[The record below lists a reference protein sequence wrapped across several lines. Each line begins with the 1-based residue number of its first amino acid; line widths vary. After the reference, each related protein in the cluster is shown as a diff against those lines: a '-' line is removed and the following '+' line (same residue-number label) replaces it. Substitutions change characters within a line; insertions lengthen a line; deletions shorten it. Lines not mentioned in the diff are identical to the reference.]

1 MKPIHIKSDSSSI
14 KQAAI
19 INAVSKYATV
29 IINLILTAILARILT
44 PEDYGIVAVTTVFT
58 NFFGVFADMGIGT
71 AIIQNKELTKDDIN
85 NIFSFTI
92 RQGVVL
98 MFCFAGFSIP
108 LSAFYENSVYIPIG
122 ILLAGSLFLEL

>member
-58 NFFGVFADMGIGT
+58 NFFVTQISQMT
-71 AIIQNKELTKDDIN
+71 Q
-85 NIFSFTI
+85 IFSLQLF
-92 RQGVVL
+92 
-98 MFCFAGFSIP
+98 FA
-108 LSAFYENSVYIPIG
+108 AFPFFPQISQMGTDFRPVRSG
-122 ILLAGSLFLEL
+122 